1 MNKRFVFALALC
13 GAGLAAHT
21 AWAQEMARVL
31 SSTPII
37 QQVAVPQQVCNNQ
50 QVVTPGGTSGAGA
63 VMGAVAGGAVGNA
76 VGGGSG
82 KAVATVIGVLGG
94 AMLGN
99 SIEGPSQPQV
109 RNVQNCSTQTVY
121 ENRTVAYNVSYEYA
135 GRQYTVQMPN
145 DPGQFLPVQVS
156 PIVNGRPGHPGYTA
170 PAAQPMAAPQPVT
183 APVYNSNPQPYPA
196 R

>member
-1 MNKRFVFALALC
+1 MNKHFVFSLALLSAAVM
-13 GAGLAAHT
+13 AGNAS
-21 AWAQEMARVL
+21 AQEMARVL
-31 SSTPII
+31 STTPII
-37 QQVAVPQQVCNNQ
+37 QQVA
-50 QVVTPGGTSGAGA
+50 TPGATSGAGA

-99 SIEGPSQPQV
+99 SIEAPSQPQV
-109 RNVQNCSTQTVY
+109 RNVQNCSTQTAY
-121 ENRTVAYNVSYEYA
+121 ENRTVAYNVTYEYA

-145 DPGQFLPVQVS
+145 DPGQYLPVQVS
-156 PIVNGRPGHPGYTA
+156 PVINGRVSHPGY
-170 PAAQPMAAPQPVT
+170 PASGPQPVT
-183 APVYNSNPQPYPA
+183 APVYNSTPQPYPA

>member
-1 MNKRFVFALALC
+1 MNKPFVF
-13 GAGLAAHT
+13 GLAFLST
-21 AWAQEMARVL
+21 ALLAGAASAQEMARVV

-37 QQVAVPQQVCNNQ
+37 QQVAVPQQVCTNQ
-50 QVVTPGGTSGAGA
+50 QVATPGTTSGAGA
-63 VMGAVAGGAVGNA
+63 AMGAVAGGAVGNA

-94 AMLGN
+94 ALLGN
-99 SIEGPSQPQV
+99 SIEAPSQPQV

-145 DPGQFLPVQVS
+145 DPGQYLPVQVS
-156 PIVNGRPGHPGYTA
+156 PVINGRVSHPNY
-170 PAAQPMAAPQPVT
+170 PASGPQPVT
-183 APVYNSNPQPYPA
+183 APVDNNTPQPYPA
-196 R
+196 H